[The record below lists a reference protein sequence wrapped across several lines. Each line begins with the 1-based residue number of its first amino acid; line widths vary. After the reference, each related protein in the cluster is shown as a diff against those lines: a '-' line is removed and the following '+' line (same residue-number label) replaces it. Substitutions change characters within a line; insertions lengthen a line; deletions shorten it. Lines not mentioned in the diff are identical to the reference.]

1 MSDTFRSRPAL
12 VAVAAVM
19 ATGLYVGEAR
29 ASGECAKYGKPT
41 YQADRLVK
49 IGGDTF
55 RSRVYVMG
63 DMEREEIDHGG
74 GRTEV
79 IIVARGEVLSFFP
92 EAKVGMRRSVAAG
105 GRPKTPEG
113 SIRAR
118 EERSGSNSRII
129 LEARTDDGSWT
140 VVNEVTCR
148 SDGALLGRRSTVPLN
163 GKMVPSEMIQQIR
176 GGSVDR
182 SMFTAPSGISFKR

>member
-92 EAKVGMRRSVAAG
+92 EAKVGMRRLAPKPRISCVPRLTSLLDACPAACG
-105 GRPKTPEG
+105 PMQICVPRNLLA
-113 SIRAR
+113 SCSRA
-118 EERSGSNSRII
+118 
-129 LEARTDDGSWT
+129 ARLIASPWA
-140 VVNEVTCR
+140 V
-148 SDGALLGRRSTVPLN
+148 
-163 GKMVPSEMIQQIR
+163 
-176 GGSVDR
+176 
-182 SMFTAPSGISFKR
+182 